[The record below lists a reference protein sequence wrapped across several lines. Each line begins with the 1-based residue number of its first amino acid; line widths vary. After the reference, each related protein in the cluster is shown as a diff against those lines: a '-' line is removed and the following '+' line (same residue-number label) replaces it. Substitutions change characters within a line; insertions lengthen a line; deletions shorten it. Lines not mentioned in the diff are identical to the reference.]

1 MPRPAGRH
9 RSAAGSASGPA
20 FSPRPGREMAAPPG
34 PGPGP
39 ESESESESGPKPGPG
54 PEPEPGSGSGPEP
67 EPGPAGAA
75 RRDPRV
81 RCCSRRGLGAVLELC
96 APFVRALAQGQPGEA
111 AAEADALWNF
121 ETAVRENVT
130 INGQPWEEA
139 SDDSGLQS
147 DSNIKIL
154 EDQFDELI
162 VETAIRRKQW
172 PKKILVHA
180 IQAMKAEQEVLKL
193 YQPVVKPADIRPQ
206 PSQDAYIAD
215 LKQAT
220 EAASKQISEAM
231 QSIPALTEKAEGF
244 SQALTLQPT
253 LELCKLRQEVFS
265 GCKAKEENNVQ
276 NLVPPGEVTP
286 TGTVSSKNPY
296 VLLKRRKAAASSE
309 RRRYPLRRRKITLS
323 A

>member
-1 MPRPAGRH
+1 QSTGPAMPRPAGRH
-9 RSAAGSASGPA
+9 RAVAGSASGPA
-20 FSPRPGREMAAPPG
+20 FSPRRRREMAAAPPPG
-34 PGPGP
+34 PGPGA
-39 ESESESESGPKPGPG
+39 GPG
-54 PEPEPGSGSGPEP
+54 E
-67 EPGPAGAA
+67 A

-96 APFVRALAQGQPGEA
+96 APFVRALAQGQPGGA

-130 INGQPWEEA
+130 INGQPWDEA
-139 SDDSGLQS
+139 GDDSRLQS
-147 DSNIKIL
+147 GSNIKIL

-162 VETAIRRKQW
+162 VETATRRKQW

-180 IQAMKAEQEVLKL
+180 IQTMKAEQEMLKL
-193 YQPVVKPADIRPQ
+193 YQPVVKPAEIRPQ
-206 PSQDAYIAD
+206 PCQDAYIAD

-220 EAASKQISEAM
+220 EVASKQISEAI
-231 QSIPALTEKAEGF
+231 QSIPALIEKAEGF
-244 SQALTLQPT
+244 SLALTWQPT

-276 NLVPPGEVTP
+276 KLVPPGEVTP
-286 TGTVSSKNPY
+286 TETVSSKNPY
-296 VLLKRRKAAASSE
+296 VLLKRRKAADSPE
-309 RRRYPLRRRKITLS
+309 RRRYPLRRRRITLS

>member
-1 MPRPAGRH
+1 MPRPAGRL
-9 RSAAGSASGPA
+9 RPAAGSASGPA
-20 FSPRPGREMAAPPG
+20 FSPRPGREMAAPPAAG
-34 PGPGP
+34 PG
-39 ESESESESGPKPGPG
+39 E
-54 PEPEPGSGSGPEP
+54 
-67 EPGPAGAA
+67 A
-75 RRDPRV
+75 RRDSRV

-96 APFVRALAQGQPGEA
+96 APFVRALAQGQPGGA

-130 INGQPWEEA
+130 INGQAWEEA
-139 SDDSGLQS
+139 SEESQLQS

-162 VETAIRRKQW
+162 VETATRRKQW

-180 IQAMKAEQEVLKL
+180 IQAMKAEQEMLKL
-193 YQPVVKPADIRPQ
+193 YKPVVKPAEIKPQ

-215 LKQAT
+215 LKQAA
-220 EAASKQISEAM
+220 EVAAKQISEAM
-231 QSIPALTEKAEGF
+231 QSIPALIEKAEGF

-276 NLVPPGEVTP
+276 TLVPPGEVTP
-286 TGTVSSKNPY
+286 TGTVCSKNPY
-296 VLLKRRKAAASSE
+296 VLLKRRKAADSPE
-309 RRRYPLRRRKITLS
+309 RRRYPLRRRKITLTT
-323 A
+323 

>member
-9 RSAAGSASGPA
+9 RAAAGSASGPA
-20 FSPRPGREMAAPPG
+20 FSPRPGREMAAPPP
-34 PGPGP
+34 PGA
-39 ESESESESGPKPGPG
+39 EQ
-54 PEPEPGSGSGPEP
+54 
-67 EPGPAGAA
+67 
-75 RRDPRV
+75 RDPR
-81 RCCSRRGLGAVLELC
+81 
-96 APFVRALAQGQPGEA
+96 
-111 AAEADALWNF
+111 NF
-121 ETAVRENVT
+121 ETAVRDNVT

-139 SDDSGLQS
+139 SDDSRLPS

-162 VETAIRRKQW
+162 VETATRRKQW

-180 IQAMKAEQEVLKL
+180 IQAMKAEQEMLKL

-220 EAASKQISEAM
+220 EAASKKISEAM
-231 QSIPALTEKAEGF
+231 QSLPALIEKAEGF

-276 NLVPPGEVTP
+276 NSVPPGEVTP

-296 VLLKRRKAAASSE
+296 VLLKRRKAADSPE
-309 RRRYPLRRRKITLS
+309 RRRYPLRRRKISLS

>member
-1 MPRPAGRH
+1 
-9 RSAAGSASGPA
+9 
-20 FSPRPGREMAAPPG
+20 
-34 PGPGP
+34 
-39 ESESESESGPKPGPG
+39 
-54 PEPEPGSGSGPEP
+54 
-67 EPGPAGAA
+67 
-75 RRDPRV
+75 
-81 RCCSRRGLGAVLELC
+81 
-96 APFVRALAQGQPGEA
+96 
-111 AAEADALWNF
+111 NF

-220 EAASKQISEAM
+220 EAASKQISKAM

-296 VLLKRRKAAASSE
+296 VLLKRRKAADSSE

-323 A
+323 